1 MCRQQRYIRAACAPV
16 RRERPGGGTP
26 LAAVERAV
34 TFAAAAAA
42 SPGSAV
48 DGLDDSGPVALAD
61 GDGRSGPAALSGVG
75 GGTDPES
82 RGAVK
87 GGGDGVRCRLG
98 KEDRTRRLGA
108 GVPGPGVK
116 PGDDGFRAGTG
127 SVWVWLSCSR
137 RAAHSPFSGVRT

>member
-1 MCRQQRYIRAACAPV
+1 MCRQQRYIRAACAPA
-16 RRERPGGGTP
+16 RPERPGGGTP

-87 GGGDGVRCRLG
+87 GGGDGVKGEGGGDAGASWSRA
-98 KEDRTRRLGA
+98 RR
-108 GVPGPGVK
+108 
-116 PGDDGFRAGTG
+116 
-127 SVWVWLSCSR
+127 R
-137 RAAHSPFSGVRT
+137 RAPELAAWDAKASHA